1 MKNQLDFNIQFSNLW
16 CHSFPNCFAGVYV
29 CLEKIYGDLP
39 KKCCHASETMCFG
52 CACLEDPDPQSVYF
66 VLFDT
71 LCGRSALHLRL
82 DGKPTEMSAL
92 IGDGDGTGGWSGK
105 CGTDNTVDFLFG
117 FAGYEYRKITDA
129 AMFKDEIVTLI
140 DAGKPV
146 IAELVGDGS
155 FCVISGY
162 EGDTPISSYYSTD
175 QGNNTP

>member
-1 MKNQLDFNIQFSNLW
+1 MKNSLDFNIQFSNLW

-29 CLEKIYGDLP
+29 YLEKIFGDMP
-39 KKCCHASETMCFG
+39 KKCGGGETMCFG
-52 CACLEDPDPQSVYF
+52 CACPSNPDPQSAYF
-66 VLFDT
+66 VIFDT
-71 LCGRSALHLRL
+71 MCGRSALHLRF
-82 DGKPTEMSAL
+82 DEKPTEMMAL